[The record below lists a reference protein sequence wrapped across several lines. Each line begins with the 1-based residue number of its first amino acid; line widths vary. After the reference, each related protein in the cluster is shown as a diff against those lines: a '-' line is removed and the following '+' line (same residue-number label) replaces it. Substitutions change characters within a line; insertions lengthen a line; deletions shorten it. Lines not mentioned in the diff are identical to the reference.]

1 MSNRVTKPIKALV
14 NIDTLVL
21 YQRTYEI
28 MPLGSS
34 ERLCIERLYVGCCD
48 GSDKEF

>member
-34 ERLCIERLYVGCCD
+34 QMPCIERLYVGCCD
-48 GSDKEF
+48 CIS

>member
-28 MPLGSS
+28 MPLEGS

-48 GSDKEF
+48 GMS